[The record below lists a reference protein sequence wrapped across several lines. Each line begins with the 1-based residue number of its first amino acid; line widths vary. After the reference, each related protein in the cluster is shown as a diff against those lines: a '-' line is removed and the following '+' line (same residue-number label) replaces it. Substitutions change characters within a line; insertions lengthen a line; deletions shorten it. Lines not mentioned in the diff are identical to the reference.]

1 MHDRPSPFRF
11 RSVVALVALIV
22 AGAIAAAPRPAL
34 AQSGDEPSAT
44 EAPEKKK
51 KKKKPRRSKRGKRS
65 RKAQPAAEAPKVS
78 SKADREADR
87 HFKTGVELF
96 DERKYAEALAEFEQA
111 YALKPH
117 PLVLNNLAATHRALS
132 QYDQAVDF
140 YNRFLIEGDGKLT
153 EAELAAGRAELDDL
167 LRLVARVEVV
177 SAPEGATVKVD
188 GRSMGDT
195 PLDDPLVL
203 GPGDH
208 TVVAT
213 LGGHQ
218 PAERKIRV
226 AAGDSL
232 RVEFSLRPEEERVAV
247 VPAPPTRAQPASASP
262 RPAVSIVTQPRPAL
276 RRFSVNAGYGANA
289 LEVSETGAPVVGV
302 GFALTSRFA
311 VGVDVVVTALSAV
324 PAARFRLFGETLSLH
339 AIAAVPVTFRDDGV
353 SETFA
358 AAAGGLGV
366 RFNATSALALRI
378 ESWVSYAGSEHG
390 TTVPTFAG
398 AEVWF

>member
-1 MHDRPSPFRF
+1 MFDRPSPFCTRS
-11 RSVVALVALIV
+11 RSVVALLAVIV
-22 AGAIAAAPRPAL
+22 AAAIAYAPRPAV
-34 AQSGDEPSAT
+34 AQSGDEPSAS
-44 EAPEKKK
+44 EPREKKSR
-51 KKKKPRRSKRGKRS
+51 KKPRRSRRGKR
-65 RKAQPAAEAPKVS
+65 RPKPEPAAETPKVS

-140 YNRFLIEGDGKLT
+140 YNRFLIEGEGKLT
-153 EAELAAGRAELDDL
+153 EAELAAGRAELEDL

-177 SAPEGATVKVD
+177 TSPEGATVKVD

-213 LGGHQ
+213 LSGHL

-232 RVEFSLRPEEERVAV
+232 RVEFALRTEERAVATV
-247 VPAPPTRAQPASASP
+247 TPTRAQPAAASP
-262 RPAVSIVTQPRPAL
+262 RPAVSVVAQPRPAL
-276 RRFSVNAGYGANA
+276 RRFSVNASYGANA

-302 GFALTSRFA
+302 GFALTSRFS

-324 PAARFRLFGETLSLH
+324 PAARFRLFGDTLSLH

-366 RFNATSALALRI
+366 RWHATGALALRV

>member
-1 MHDRPSPFRF
+1 MLDRSSPFRSRF
-11 RSVVALVALIV
+11 PAAVALLVGLAFA
-22 AGAIAAAPRPAL
+22 AGLAAAPETAS
-34 AQSGDEPSAT
+34 AQAQESKRQA
-44 EAPEKKK
+44 KKK
-51 KKKKPRRSKRGKRS
+51 KKKKKRAKKPD
-65 RKAQPAAEAPKVS
+65 KAPAAVPASK

-140 YNRFLIEGDGKLT
+140 YNRFLNEGEGKLSQ
-153 EAELAAGRAELDDL
+153 AELDRGRAELEDL

-177 SAPEGATVKVD
+177 TAPEGAHVQVD
-188 GRSMGDT
+188 GRSIGDT
-195 PLDDPLVL
+195 PLDEPLVL

-208 TVVAT
+208 TVVAK
-213 LGGHQ
+213 LADHR

-226 AAGDSL
+226 AAGDTL
-232 RVEFSLRPEEERVAV
+232 RVEFALETDEVKVAAVTPPEEPE
-247 VPAPPTRAQPASASP
+247 PAGVEGPPTVSAVGERP
-262 RPAVSIVTQPRPAL
+262 REL
-276 RRFSVNAGYGANA
+276 RRFGVNASYGTNA
-289 LEVSETGAPVVGV
+289 LEVSETGAPVVGL
-302 GFALTSRFA
+302 GFAVTDRLSL
-311 VGVDVVVTALSAV
+311 GVDVVITALSVAPGV
-324 PAARFRLFGETLSLH
+324 RFRLLGDTVSLH
-339 AIAAVPVTFRDDGV
+339 AVAAAPVVFRDGGD

-366 RFNATSALALRI
+366 RIRATSMLALRI

-398 AEVWF
+398 AELWF

>member
-1 MHDRPSPFRF
+1 MFDRSSPFRS
-11 RSVVALVALIV
+11 RSPVALALLVGLAFAAGVVAAPETASAQAEESKPAKKRKKKRKRARKQEQAPV
-22 AGAIAAAPRPAL
+22 AAPAV
-34 AQSGDEPSAT
+34 
-44 EAPEKKK
+44 K
-51 KKKKPRRSKRGKRS
+51 
-65 RKAQPAAEAPKVS
+65 

-117 PLVLNNLAATHRALS
+117 PLVLINLAATHRALS

-140 YNRFLIEGDGKLT
+140 YNRFLSEGEGKLSP
-153 EAELAAGRAELDDL
+153 ADLGRGRAELDDL

-177 SAPEGATVKVD
+177 TAPEGALVQVD
-188 GRSMGDT
+188 GRSIGPT
-195 PLDDPLVL
+195 PLDEPLVL

-213 LGGHQ
+213 LSEHR

-226 AAGDSL
+226 AAGDTL
-232 RVEFSLRPEEERVAV
+232 RVEFSLETDQVVVAAVKPPEEPEPEVEGPPTVSAV
-247 VPAPPTRAQPASASP
+247 VEPPRE
-262 RPAVSIVTQPRPAL
+262 L
-276 RRFSVNAGYGANA
+276 RRFGVNASYGTNA
-289 LEVSETGAPVVGV
+289 LEVSETGAPVVGL
-302 GFALTSRFA
+302 GFAITSRLS
-311 VGVDVVVTALSAV
+311 VGVDVVITGLSVAPGV
-324 PAARFRLFGETLSLH
+324 RFRLFGDMVSLH
-339 AIAAVPVTFRDDGV
+339 AIAAAPVVFRDGDD

-358 AAAGGLGV
+358 AGAGGLGV
-366 RFNATSALALRI
+366 RIAATDALALRI

-398 AEVWF
+398 AELWF